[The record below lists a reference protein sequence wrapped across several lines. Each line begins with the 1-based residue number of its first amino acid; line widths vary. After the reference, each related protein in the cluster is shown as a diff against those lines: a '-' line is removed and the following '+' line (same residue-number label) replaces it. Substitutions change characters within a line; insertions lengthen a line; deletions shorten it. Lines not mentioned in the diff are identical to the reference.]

1 MHSSVRGV
9 HSCHAAQRPEK
20 TNSIEIAID
29 QTEPRKDTIPF
40 IRVPYT
46 NLIPERPDLEKE
58 VSSNHHDALHA
69 FATYLAEKEDIATA
83 DALKLAAKGAGIMS
97 ETKATL
103 GRSLLRFGNYLTE
116 GFEKRNKE
124 MVRLTTD
131 IALRPLRRQGLK

>member
-83 DALKLAAKGAGIMS
+83 DALKLGQVKGS
-97 ETKATL
+97 
-103 GRSLLRFGNYLTE
+103 RNNV
-116 GFEKRNKE
+116 RNKSGSWKVVAE
-124 MVRLTTD
+124 IRELPD
-131 IALRPLRRQGLK
+131 